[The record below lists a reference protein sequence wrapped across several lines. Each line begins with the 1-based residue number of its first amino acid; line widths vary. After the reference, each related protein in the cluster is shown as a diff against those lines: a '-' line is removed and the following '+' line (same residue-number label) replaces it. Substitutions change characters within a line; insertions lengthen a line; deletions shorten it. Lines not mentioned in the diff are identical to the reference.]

1 MPACSRFATPRRP
14 ERRTLGGHVARI
26 AEHLGRPLLP
36 WQRQVADVAFELLP
50 DGRLAYRRVIVTV
63 PRQQGKTLL
72 TACVLA
78 LRAQDAD
85 QRLAYAA
92 QTGLEG
98 RRKWRDDWIPLL
110 TPLGADFNMANGQ
123 ETIRWPSGASVR
135 LANGSQTSLHGAV
148 LDMAVLDEAWA
159 YSGDRLEAAILPAMI
174 RAQTRRRGSCPR
186 RASPAGR
193 CI

>member
-14 ERRTLGGHVARI
+14 ERRTLGGHVAQI
-26 AEHLGRPLLP
+26 GEHVGRPLLP

-78 LRAQDAD
+78 LRAQDVD

-98 RRKWRDDWIPLL
+98 RRKWRDNWIPLL

-123 ETIRWPSGASVR
+123 ETIAGR
-135 LANGSQTSLHGAV
+135 LVPACGWRMVHRRACTARCSTWRCSMRRG
-148 LDMAVLDEAWA
+148 
-159 YSGDRLEAAILPAMI
+159 PTAMI
-174 RAQTRRRGSCPR
+174 GSRRRSCPR
-186 RASPAGR
+186 
-193 CI
+193 